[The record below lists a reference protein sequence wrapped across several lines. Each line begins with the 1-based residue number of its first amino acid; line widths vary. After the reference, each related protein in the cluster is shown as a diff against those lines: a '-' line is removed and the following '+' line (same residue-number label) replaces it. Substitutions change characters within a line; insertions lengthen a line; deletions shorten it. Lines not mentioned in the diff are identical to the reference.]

1 MSSLKAS
8 QGAIPPCLGEKQL
21 SSKPLSPASPTV
33 RARLQGDPALRD
45 VRAER
50 IENGEAW
57 SRIAF
62 SVGALRP
69 GGTYSGPALMALVD
83 MCMYAA
89 VLGATGEDLRPV
101 TTNFAITFVRR
112 PPTRDLIARCTLL
125 SRNSQLIVGSIIV
138 YAEGDEAEVVCTS
151 TCTYA
156 LPPRAN
162 EET

>member
-1 MSSLKAS
+1 MTSSPPAGMEGHIS
-8 QGAIPPCLGEKQL
+8 VDRFNAILNETTPLAAYLG
-21 SSKPLSPASPTV
+21 
-33 RARLQGDPALRD
+33 

>member
-1 MSSLKAS
+1 
-8 QGAIPPCLGEKQL
+8 
-21 SSKPLSPASPTV
+21 
-33 RARLQGDPALRD
+33 
-45 VRAER
+45 
-50 IENGEAW
+50 
-57 SRIAF
+57 
-62 SVGALRP
+62 
-69 GGTYSGPALMALVD
+69 MALVD